1 MMRITD
7 PLERAARALVVM
19 EEARDLQSTM
29 AQIRGLAVYE
39 VYTAHGAAKAA
50 RLLGISRAGLYRI
63 IAEHAPPEVKDAR
76 RDKAMVAAIAALA
89 MMGALQGITPPQ
101 SLTDELSS
109 DVAKQLGELAA
120 TNAKTLAGTS
130 SEGGESN
137 E

>member
-1 MMRITD
+1 M
-7 PLERAARALVVM
+7 AR
-19 EEARDLQSTM
+19 
-29 AQIRGLAVYE
+29 IRGLAVYE

-76 RDKAMVAAIAALA
+76 RDKAMVAAITALA

-109 DVAKQLGELAA
+109 DVARQLGELAA

>member
-29 AQIRGLAVYE
+29 ARIRGLAVYE

-63 IAEHAPPEVKDAR
+63 IAEHAPPEVKEAR
-76 RDKAMVAAIAALA
+76 RDKAMFAAITALA
-89 MMGALQGITPPQ
+89 MMGAPQGITPPT
-101 SLTDELSS
+101 SLTDELPS
-109 DVAKQLGELAA
+109 DMAK
-120 TNAKTLAGTS
+120 
-130 SEGGESN
+130 
-137 E
+137 

>member
-29 AQIRGLAVYE
+29 ARIRGLAVYE

-63 IAEHAPPEVKDAR
+63 IAEHAPPEVKEAR
-76 RDKAMVAAIAALA
+76 RDKAMFAAITALA
-89 MMGALQGITPPQ
+89 MMGALQGITPPT
-101 SLTDELSS
+101 SLTDELPS
-109 DVAKQLGELAA
+109 DMAKQLRELAA
-120 TNAKTLAGTS
+120 RNAETQQVRVEK
-130 SEGGESN
+130 GGESG
-137 E
+137 